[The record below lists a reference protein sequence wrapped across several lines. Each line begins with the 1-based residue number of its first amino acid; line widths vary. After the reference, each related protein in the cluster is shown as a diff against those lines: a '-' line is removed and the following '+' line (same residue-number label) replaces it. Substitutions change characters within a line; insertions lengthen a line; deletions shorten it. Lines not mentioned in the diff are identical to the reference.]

1 MSFYRYWIRT
11 IILGGVFLSA
21 SIILPFTASAQ
32 ANNTSDL
39 TIQHQSEEIQNTKDR
54 KKKRRNSID
63 NRHQITDPTKN
74 PGRWLNT
81 MKRTRVKELFLTK
94 QGLPGHVMQV
104 QNEINRLRNQNPNNL
119 NTWASYK
126 TTLKELKYSLISS
139 AKGANFDFKKT
150 GIMFSPL
157 ESDLYLER
165 RNGKL
170 FVNGKPA
177 Q

>member
-1 MSFYRYWIRT
+1 MPFYRYRIRW
-11 IILGGVFLSA
+11 IILGAFLSA
-21 SIILPFTASAQ
+21 STIFPFTAVGE
-32 ANNTSDL
+32 ANSTSDL
-39 TIQHQSEEIQNTKDR
+39 TISQHQSEDIKQTKPR

-170 FVNGKPA
+170 FVNGRPA